1 MSTSNPVHRQISH
14 RAQTVPT
21 FVYGTAWKEAKTEA
35 LVRQALE
42 VGFRGIDTANQRKHY
57 FEAGVGAALKQA
69 YADGLVKREELFLQ
83 TKYTFVA
90 GQDHRLPYDP
100 QADFTTQVNQSFA
113 SSLEHL
119 GTDYL
124 DSYVLH
130 GPSTGQGLSAIDWE
144 VWRAM
149 EALQQ
154 AGKTRLLGVSNMRL
168 EQLQQLLAGAT
179 VKPAFVQNRC
189 YARMQWDA
197 QVRELCRAENMLYQ
211 GFSLL
216 TANQRE
222 IVTEPMRQICLRHGC
237 TLAQAVYRFAL
248 QAGMQ
253 PLMGSTGRQHQQEAL
268 AAYEMELS
276 AAEMATVEK
285 TAFG

>member
-14 RAQTVPT
+14 RGQTVPT
-21 FVYGTAWKEAKTEA
+21 FVYGTAWKEDKTEA

-69 YADGLVKREELFLQ
+69 CADGLVKREELFLQ
-83 TKYTFVA
+83 TKYTFLA
-90 GQDHRLPYDP
+90 GQDHRLPYDS

-113 SSLEHL
+113 RSLEHL

-130 GPSTGQGLSAIDWE
+130 GPSTGQGLSASDWE

-197 QVRELCRAENMLYQ
+197 QVRALCRAENMLYQ

-237 TLAQAVYRFAL
+237 TLAQVVYRFAL

-268 AAYEMELS
+268 GAYGLELS
-276 AAEMATVEK
+276 AEEMATVEN